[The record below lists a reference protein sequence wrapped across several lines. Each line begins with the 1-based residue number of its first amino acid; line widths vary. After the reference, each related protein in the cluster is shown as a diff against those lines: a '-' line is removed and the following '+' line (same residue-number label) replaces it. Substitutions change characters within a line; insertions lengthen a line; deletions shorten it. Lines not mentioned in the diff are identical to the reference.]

1 MRKLLV
7 TMFVA
12 LLMVGCGEDIEVPK
26 LIKCDGCGKEV
37 SSAGEA
43 CANCSH
49 PIADSVDAYVE
60 FARIGAEDLD
70 DPETRNKVIAE
81 AIDGDTLQL
90 RGKEGEKK
98 LAHAPN
104 QETPYTGW
112 VKEMYDNGQIKVL
125 MQVEGGKTLTIVS
138 WKPNGEKCLD
148 TNLVN
153 GNGVVVLYNDD
164 GTEFGR
170 LTFKDGKI
178 FFH

>member
-1 MRKLLV
+1 MKAILFA
-7 TMFVA
+7 TFVA
-12 LLMVGCGEDIEVPK
+12 LLMVGCGGP
-26 LIKCDGCGKEV
+26 
-37 SSAGEA
+37 
-43 CANCSH
+43 
-49 PIADSVDAYVE
+49 
-60 FARIGAEDLD
+60 DLD
-70 DPETRNKVIAE
+70 DKETLVKVIAE

-164 GTEFGR
+164 GGISSLHLQGRQSCLRLDQTDAVSVRLALPLAIRFWGLDPEMGR
-170 LTFKDGKI
+170 LGRVFSI
-178 FFH
+178 YCER